1 MESEG
6 GGVVTPRRLSSQHST
21 LRETFLASDL
31 AESLNNLS
39 IIDSNDNNNNG
50 SLVNPRPV
58 SNLTLGAVLNS
69 TRKSPPPNVVVR
81 TLLEIIRNDETLLGA
96 GSSTSNHFAGKKSWK
111 SFKDRLKLKK
121 TSNQNHNPNS
131 SRWAALSSVPQSD
144 VLPHSRSIRE
154 EAMNAHRNSLLAQGV
169 DTDPSNEP
177 SLREGFNGESPRTRG
192 SFRLSEALAAERE
205 DTQQRVSRELVE
217 GNGGENRDNVGS
229 TNSVNYDESV
239 EEGEQQP
246 GPSAPANQPV
256 RMSLMEL
263 LEETEQPSGVRGPT
277 YRFDDNEE
285 NDEEAEEAEEEEE
298 DIGKE
303 VHSCCVCMVRH
314 KGAAFIPCGHTFCRK
329 CSRELWVQRGNCP
342 LCNNFILEILDIF

>member
-6 GGVVTPRRLSSQHST
+6 GGVVTPRRLTSQHST

-31 AESLNNLS
+31 AESINNAS
-39 IIDSNDNNNNG
+39 IINDNSNSSG
-50 SLVNPRPV
+50 LVNPRPV

-69 TRKSPPPNVVVR
+69 TRKSPPSNNVVVR
-81 TLLEIIRNDETLLGA
+81 TLLEIIRNDETLVGG

-121 TSNQNHNPNS
+121 TSNQNQNPS
-131 SRWAALSSVPQSD
+131 SDRWAPSSSVPQSD
-144 VLPHSRSIRE
+144 VVLPSRSMRE
-154 EAMNAHRNSLLAQGV
+154 EAMIAHRNSLLAQGV
-169 DTDPSNEP
+169 DTDLSNEP
-177 SLREGFNGESPRTRG
+177 LVRESFNGESPRTRG

-205 DTQQRVSRELVE
+205 ETHQRVSRELVDR
-217 GNGGENRDNVGS
+217 NGGENRDNTGS
-229 TNSVNYDESV
+229 QNTGNYDEDV
-239 EEGEQQP
+239 EEGEEQP
-246 GPSAPANQPV
+246 GPGATANQPV
-256 RMSLMEL
+256 RMSLMDL
-263 LEETEQPSGVRGPT
+263 LEEAEQQSGVRGPT
-277 YRFDDNEE
+277 YRFDEYEE
-285 NDEEAEEAEEEEE
+285 NQEEAKEEAEEEEE